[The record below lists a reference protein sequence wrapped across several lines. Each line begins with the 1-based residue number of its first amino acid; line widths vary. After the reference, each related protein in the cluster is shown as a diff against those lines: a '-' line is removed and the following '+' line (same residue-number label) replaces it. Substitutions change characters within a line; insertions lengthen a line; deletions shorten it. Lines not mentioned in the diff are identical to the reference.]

1 MIFWKKFF
9 FYLFI
14 LILFPFEA
22 FSQENSKIIY
32 DQAYFRQY
40 NITNAADAIKR
51 IPGVENLSS
60 GNYSENYEPGSNN
73 KKRGF
78 GSSGAQILINGERQS
93 SKSNSIIKTLER
105 INADSLI
112 KIEVIR
118 GSEAGLDVRSDG
130 VIVNIIVDGNLSKGS
145 GTWSAALGYLTS
157 GSSNWRGI
165 GSWATKIKKTDIVIG
180 FERIGDL
187 NSRNYNEFTVDQEQS
202 LLYYRLRET
211 IEYQSSNRLN
221 IDLNSKIND
230 KSIIRINTLVW
241 FNGKENAPQIQEY
254 FSPSDINNEAFY
266 KKINWD
272 RREDND
278 GWEFGG
284 DWEYQIN
291 KNNSFKLRVVLTEEN
306 EDQNDTSFLDDTIDS
321 YRNSDET
328 NIRKENERIIRL
340 SFNKL
345 IGKSNSLE
353 YGIESA
359 YNKLNRT
366 FNLLYFDKNSVATNA
381 GLINTSGLVEEDRYE
396 GFLSYNIPL
405 SKKIRTELALNY
417 EWSEISQSGDIN
429 LSREFKYWKPRI
441 DIKWDYKNNRQIRF
455 NIERNVGQI
464 NFDDFISSYDQFEE
478 TIRAGNPDLKP
489 ETSWEVKLEHE
500 WRLPNDGGVV
510 TIKGLASKI
519 DGPVDRLP
527 IDGYAGIGNLGSGEK
542 TQARIDGSIRINK
555 LLEGGVFRFMGYL
568 QSTEVIDPVTN
579 IKRDFS
585 WYKRWQTMIG
595 LRQDVPG
602 GKYSWGLTYRSQSQF
617 NIYDPYLWG
626 RFAQDPT
633 LSFGF
638 TAKINPRLNFNFI
651 AKNILDT
658 NFGFGRKLIY
668 NGFKSNNDLL
678 IQENFDINEHSFF
691 KIELEGTF

>member
-602 GKYSWGLTYRSQSQF
+602 GKYSWGLTYR
-617 NIYDPYLWG
+617 
-626 RFAQDPT
+626 
-633 LSFGF
+633 LS
-638 TAKINPRLNFNFI
+638 
-651 AKNILDT
+651 
-658 NFGFGRKLIY
+658 LIH
-668 NGFKSNNDLL
+668 
-678 IQENFDINEHSFF
+678 I
-691 KIELEGTF
+691 

>member
-1 MIFWKKFF
+1 M
-9 FYLFI
+9 
-14 LILFPFEA
+14 
-22 FSQENSKIIY
+22 
-32 DQAYFRQY
+32 
-40 NITNAADAIKR
+40 
-51 IPGVENLSS
+51 
-60 GNYSENYEPGSNN
+60 
-73 KKRGF
+73 
-78 GSSGAQILINGERQS
+78 
-93 SKSNSIIKTLER
+93 
-105 INADSLI
+105 
-112 KIEVIR
+112 
-118 GSEAGLDVRSDG
+118 
-130 VIVNIIVDGNLSKGS
+130 DGNLSKGS

>member
-1 MIFWKKFF
+1 M
-9 FYLFI
+9 
-14 LILFPFEA
+14 
-22 FSQENSKIIY
+22 
-32 DQAYFRQY
+32 
-40 NITNAADAIKR
+40 
-51 IPGVENLSS
+51 
-60 GNYSENYEPGSNN
+60 
-73 KKRGF
+73 
-78 GSSGAQILINGERQS
+78 
-93 SKSNSIIKTLER
+93 
-105 INADSLI
+105 
-112 KIEVIR
+112 
-118 GSEAGLDVRSDG
+118 
-130 VIVNIIVDGNLSKGS
+130 DGNLSKGS

-555 LLEGGVFRFMGYL
+555 LLEGGFLGL
-568 QSTEVIDPVTN
+568 WVI
-579 IKRDFS
+579 
-585 WYKRWQTMIG
+585 
-595 LRQDVPG
+595 
-602 GKYSWGLTYRSQSQF
+602 
-617 NIYDPYLWG
+617 
-626 RFAQDPT
+626 
-633 LSFGF
+633 
-638 TAKINPRLNFNFI
+638 
-651 AKNILDT
+651 
-658 NFGFGRKLIY
+658 
-668 NGFKSNNDLL
+668 FKV
-678 IQENFDINEHSFF
+678 Q
-691 KIELEGTF
+691 K

>member
-22 FSQENSKIIY
+22 FSQESNKIIY

-93 SKSNSIIKTLER
+93 SKSNNIIKTLER

-130 VIVNIIVDGNLSKGS
+130 IIVNIIVDGNLSKGS

-187 NSRNYNEFTVDQEQS
+187 NSRKYNEFTVDQEQS

-211 IEYQSSNRLN
+211 IEYQSSNRVN

-230 KSIIRINTLVW
+230 KNTIRINTLVW

-254 FSPSDINNEAFY
+254 FSPSDINNETFY

-321 YRNSDET
+321 YNNSDET

-366 FNLLYFDKNSVATNA
+366 FNLIYFDKDSVATNA

-405 SKKIRTELALNY
+405 SKKIRTY
-417 EWSEISQSGDIN
+417 ERFYILCFIC
-429 LSREFKYWKPRI
+429 EFFP
-441 DIKWDYKNNRQIRF
+441 
-455 NIERNVGQI
+455 
-464 NFDDFISSYDQFEE
+464 S
-478 TIRAGNPDLKP
+478 
-489 ETSWEVKLEHE
+489 
-500 WRLPNDGGVV
+500 
-510 TIKGLASKI
+510 
-519 DGPVDRLP
+519 
-527 IDGYAGIGNLGSGEK
+527 IG
-542 TQARIDGSIRINK
+542 RR
-555 LLEGGVFRFMGYL
+555 
-568 QSTEVIDPVTN
+568 TN
-579 IKRDFS
+579 
-585 WYKRWQTMIG
+585 
-595 LRQDVPG
+595 
-602 GKYSWGLTYRSQSQF
+602 
-617 NIYDPYLWG
+617 
-626 RFAQDPT
+626 
-633 LSFGF
+633 
-638 TAKINPRLNFNFI
+638 
-651 AKNILDT
+651 
-658 NFGFGRKLIY
+658 
-668 NGFKSNNDLL
+668 
-678 IQENFDINEHSFF
+678 
-691 KIELEGTF
+691 